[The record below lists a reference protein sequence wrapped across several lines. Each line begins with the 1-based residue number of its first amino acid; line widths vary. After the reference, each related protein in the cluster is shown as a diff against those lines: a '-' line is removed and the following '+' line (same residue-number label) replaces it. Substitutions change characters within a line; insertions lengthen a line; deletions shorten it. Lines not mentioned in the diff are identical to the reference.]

1 MGMDWVEVDRDR
13 FVVGALVNTVQNFQG
28 RKFLGQLS
36 ILPEFSRW
44 ILLHGLSYFEN
55 STSYKVNVTKYSQL
69 KKLTRI
75 FGA

>member
-36 ILPEFSRW
+36 FLRIS
-44 ILLHGLSYFEN
+44 LLRVFIWSMYN
-55 STSYKVNVTKYSQL
+55 
-69 KKLTRI
+69 
-75 FGA
+75 